1 MSDERNSGT
10 PTPPGQFPAIRS
22 PNYRETY
29 ANGVRFRLRSVDI
42 TITLVTNPDIP
53 GSPTNLI
60 QDEVSI
66 TLTHPFLKILSRYLG
81 AIVKTIE
88 QELGPIKVPEANNPR
103 QEQIDALAQALKDT
117 KLVE

>member
-10 PTPPGQFPAIRS
+10 PIPPGQSPVIRS

-29 ANGVRFRLRSVDI
+29 ANGARFRLRSIDF
-42 TITLVTNPDIP
+42 TMTLATNPEIP
-53 GSPTNLI
+53 GSPPNLI

-66 TLTHPFLKILSRYLG
+66 TLTHPFLKILSRYLS

-103 QEQIDALAQALKDT
+103 QEQIDAWAQALKNT